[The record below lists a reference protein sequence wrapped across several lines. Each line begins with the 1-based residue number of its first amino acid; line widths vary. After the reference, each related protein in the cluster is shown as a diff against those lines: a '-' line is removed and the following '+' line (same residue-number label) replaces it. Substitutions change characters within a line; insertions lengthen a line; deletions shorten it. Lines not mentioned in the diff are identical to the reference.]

1 MNEISYFK
9 NFQQVRNVYMIKLK
23 LILYKYN
30 YLYKYEINNKLFD
43 MEFRYGVTVDSID
56 INLKL

>member
-1 MNEISYFK
+1 
-9 NFQQVRNVYMIKLK
+9 MIKLK